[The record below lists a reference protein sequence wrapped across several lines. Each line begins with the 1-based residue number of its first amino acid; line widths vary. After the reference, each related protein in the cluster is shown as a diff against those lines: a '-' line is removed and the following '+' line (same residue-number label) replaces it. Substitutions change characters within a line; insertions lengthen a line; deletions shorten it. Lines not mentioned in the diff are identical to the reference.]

1 MTTRSSARSSHSA
14 RWLIDEQLYVEW
26 REPHAECLNSS
37 QVDRVYLHALLDR
50 IAPRDLGAIERVL
63 RAFAEDDDPVST
75 ALRKAPADSEAL
87 SDHEQAGLA
96 EYEAL
101 MLRGATLE
109 RTQPDDLLR
118 KFGFD
123 DSGR

>member
-1 MTTRSSARSSHSA
+1 MRGMPESSH
-14 RWLIDEQLYVEW
+14 
-26 REPHAECLNSS
+26 
-37 QVDRVYLHALLDR
+37 VDRVYLHALLDR
-50 IAPRDLGAIERVL
+50 IAPRDLGAVESVL
-63 RAFAEDDDPVST
+63 RAFVEDDDPVST
-75 ALRKAPADSEAL
+75 ALRKAPADSEPL

-109 RTQPDDLLR
+109 RTQPDDLLL